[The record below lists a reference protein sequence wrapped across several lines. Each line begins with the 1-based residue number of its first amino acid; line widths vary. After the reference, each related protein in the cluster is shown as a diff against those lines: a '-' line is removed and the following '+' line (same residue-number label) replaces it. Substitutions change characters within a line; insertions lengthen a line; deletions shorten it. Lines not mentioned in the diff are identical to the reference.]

1 MLSKSV
7 CMTESTSAV
16 GVQQD
21 NSLKYLFIIYLSE
34 LGLCCG
40 MWDPVS

>member
-1 MLSKSV
+1 MLNKSFCV
-7 CMTESTSAV
+7 TESNSGV

-21 NSLKYLFIIYLSE
+21 NFKKYLLIIYLSE

-40 MWDPVS
+40 MWDVIS